1 MPAKAQ
7 AIDAMAKEITTAGPA
22 CSAAAIPVRENRPA
36 PIHRADAE
44 GDEAPGTEGAL
55 ELVLPPFG
63 IGIQSLEG
71 FRPGE
76 IASEA

>member
-1 MPAKAQ
+1 MPARAQ
-7 AIDAMAKEITTAGPA
+7 AIDAMAKGDHYGGTGMLGRRDPGEGEQAG
-22 CSAAAIPVRENRPA
+22 SD
-36 PIHRADAE
+36 HRADAE

-71 FRPGE
+71 FRPG
-76 IASEA
+76 

>member
-1 MPAKAQ
+1 MLGRRDPGEGEQ
-7 AIDAMAKEITTAGPA
+7 AGSD
-22 CSAAAIPVRENRPA
+22 
-36 PIHRADAE
+36 HRADAE